1 MSCSSLEKAFATTDH
16 RCFDLRFP
24 ALDIFH
30 TKNPVKVAETSSIE
44 EV

>member
-24 ALDIFH
+24 ALDIFPY
-30 TKNPVKVAETSSIE
+30 KNPVKVAETSSIE